1 MGSWVKGLGGI
12 GGAVMGD
19 VSSVL
24 NSGRNE
30 QSEGAVVA
38 VDGTDP
44 DVLSSERE
52 PLNMTGELSDMNL
65 RKSVYARGG
74 LMGVLVGSADWGFA
88 DSGEWP
94 EMCEGKVAVT
104 GVASC
109 GNLGL
114 VVLVVAM
121 MNTSWS
127 WMPMPGV
134 SCCEA
139 KTGLAWDE
147 VK

>member
-1 MGSWVKGLGGI
+1 MGSCVKGLGGI
-12 GGAVMGD
+12 GGAVIGD
-19 VSSVL
+19 VISVL
-24 NSGRNE
+24 NSGCDE

-38 VDGTDP
+38 VDGTEP

-74 LMGVLVGSADWGFA
+74 LIGVLVGSADLGFA
-88 DSGEWP
+88 DRGEWP
-94 EMCEGKVAVT
+94 EMCEGNVAVT

-121 MNTSWS
+121 MNSPRS
-127 WMPMPGV
+127 LMSMPSV
-134 SCCEA
+134 SC
-139 KTGLAWDE
+139 
-147 VK
+147 